1 MPPPATAPL
10 GIIAGQGALPLEV
23 ARAVRATG
31 RRVVAVAF
39 RGFAREGLADAVD
52 EVEWVHVGQVQAL
65 LDALS
70 GAGVREVACAGGI
83 PKEHLFAHS
92 ELIRPDARALALLGQ
107 LDDRGDDAILR
118 AVGSVLEEA
127 GFRVQPQDEVA
138 PELLATAGPMG
149 ATQPSA
155 EQLDDLA
162 FAWPIAKTLG
172 TLDVGQSVVVRDR
185 TVLALEAIEGTDA
198 AIRRGAALGHGAVS
212 VVKVLK
218 PHQDRRFDFPT
229 IGAATVETLR
239 ESGAGLLAVEAG
251 CTFVVEREELV
262 KGADAAGIC
271 LLGVAG
277 TPEPVT

>member
-1 MPPPATAPL
+1 MSPATAPL

-23 ARAVRATG
+23 AGAVRATG

-39 RGFAREGLADAVD
+39 QGFAREDLAAAVD
-52 EVEWVHVGQVQAL
+52 EIVWVHVGQVQAL
-65 LDALS
+65 LDAL
-70 GAGVREVACAGGI
+70 AAAEVRDVACAGGI

-118 AVGSVLEEA
+118 AVGSVLDEA

-138 PELLATAGPMG
+138 PSLLAAPGPLG
-149 ATQPSA
+149 TTTPSP
-155 EQLDDLA
+155 EQLDDVA

-172 TLDVGQSVVVRDR
+172 ALDVGQSVVVRDR
-185 TVLALEAIEGTDA
+185 TVLALEAIEGTDET
-198 AIRRGAALGHGAVS
+198 IRRGAALGHGAVT

-229 IGAATVETLR
+229 IGAATAETLR
-239 ESGAGLLAVEAG
+239 ECGAGLLAVEAG
-251 CTFVVEREELV
+251 CTFVVERRELV
-262 KGADAAGIC
+262 QAADDAGIC
-271 LLGVAG
+271 LLAVSGP
-277 TPEPVT
+277 PETVS